1 MLIKIDHPLV
11 DQQMTRLS
19 ADVAASATTSTV
31 ENNDGFANEEYVVF
45 GNLGQEKSE
54 IVLCTSVTGNTTIGY
69 TTGPVFAHSARTP
82 LFIIKFNQAEVY
94 SATSQTGT
102 YSLLATV
109 DLDVDEEYTLYDD
122 LVGTTSTWYKV
133 RYKNAVKVRYSTYS
147 DIIQGTGYSEDSLY
161 SISQEILEDFGD
173 PYCKEVSRKQVYRHI
188 NAGVRKIA
196 VEMAKVVRDYNRGYK
211 AEAMTGATEYTQPD
225 RMIRLY
231 SLRANYL
238 SNDVTNSEEV
248 EIFSSKDQLYN
259 QSDYSSDNPYAYWE
273 GDKVGL
279 VPTTNSSGYLYWY
292 YLEAPESMN
301 DVTDTHGLPYGARD
315 LIVLFGLYRLW
326 KIKNQD
332 KGNSYKNDFKDS
344 LPDYI
349 DFVAQSR
356 QLIDGQS
363 INIIFGDEL
372 YE

>member
-45 GNLGQEKSE
+45 GKPGQEKSE
-54 IVLCTSVTGNTTIGY
+54 IVLCTSVTGNTTIDH
-69 TTGPVFAHSARTP
+69 TSGPVFAHSARTP

-94 SATSQTGT
+94 SASSETGS

-109 DLDVDEEYTLYDD
+109 DLDVDEDYTLYDD

-133 RYKNAVKVRYSTYS
+133 RYKNVVKVRYSTYS
-147 DIIQGTGYSEDSLY
+147 DPVQGVGYSEDSLY

-173 PYCKEVSRKQVYRHI
+173 PDCKEVSRKQIYRYI
-188 NAGVRKIA
+188 NAGARKITM
-196 VEMAKVVRDYNRGYK
+196 EIAKVVKDYNRKYK
-211 AEAMTGATEYTQPD
+211 AEAMAGTAEYTQPD

-231 SLRANYL
+231 ALRANYS
-238 SNDVTNSEEV
+238 SNDVANSEEV
-248 EIFSSKDQLYN
+248 KIFSSKDQLYD
-259 QSDYSSDNPYAYWE
+259 QSIYDSSDPHAYWE

-279 VPTTNSSGYLYWY
+279 VPTSNSSGYIYWY

-315 LIVLFGLYRLW
+315 LLVLFGLYRVW
-326 KIKNQD
+326 KTKNQD

-344 LPDYI
+344 LPEYI
-349 DFVAQSR
+349 DFVSQSR
-356 QLIDGQS
+356 QLIERQS